1 MSKTGKK
8 DGFILQAGILAA
20 AGIICRIIGLLYRSP
35 LTAIIGDRGNG
46 YYSSAFNIYTIILLV
61 SSYSIPSAISKVI
74 AQKLS
79 DRQYRN
85 AHRVFICALWYVLAV
100 GGAAGIFL
108 FFGAGLLLDGPAA
121 TVLKVF
127 APTIFLYGILGVL
140 RGYFQAHR
148 TMAQTSVSQILEQ
161 IMNAVISIGAAL
173 WLIYALLG
181 SADYFVLGSDGQVTF
196 GGEVVTEQAQV
207 MLDKDGRMLLDED
220 GEVIYVLSPEQEEW
234 NTKHATYGAIGSAM
248 GTGAGVLTALLFMWA
263 IYLLNKKTFTKRIQR
278 DTEHAVE
285 SYGQIF
291 KTLTAVVLP
300 FILSTA
306 IYNLSTSLNQTI
318 YTKLTMYYKGL
329 SEKDTFT
336 NYGIF
341 AGKAIVIR
349 NIPIA
354 LASAMSS
361 AVLPSVSTAWAKGE
375 YEEAREKVKSAI
387 KVTMLISIPAGVGLT
402 VLAKPVMQVLFP
414 QKASLDAAS
423 GILMALGMS
432 VLFYALST
440 VTNSVIQGIGKVNV
454 PVKNAAV
461 ALVLQGAVLV
471 GLLLGTE
478 LDLYAL
484 VIAESLY
491 SVVICILNQ
500 RALRKYMEY
509 KQEIFTTFVVP
520 LLASAIMGGLAW
532 AIYQGV
538 YLLAESNIISLIVA
552 VIFAVVIYFI
562 LVILMRG
569 MNEEELRGIPKGY
582 LLVKLAKKM
591 KMM

>member
-1 MSKTGKK
+1 MSKAGKK

-79 DRQYRN
+79 EKQYRN
-85 AHRVFICALWYVLAV
+85 AHRVFVCAMWYVLAV

-108 FFGAGLLLDGPAA
+108 FFGAGLLLEGPAA
-121 TVLKVF
+121 TVLRVF

-161 IMNAVISIGAAL
+161 IVNAAVSIGAAL
-173 WLIYALLG
+173 WLIMALLG
-181 SADYFVLGSDGQVTF
+181 SGDYYVLDAEGQISF
-196 GGEVVTEQAQV
+196 GGEIVVEKAEV
-207 MLDKDGRMLLDED
+207 KLDEVGNAVLD
-220 GEVIYVLSPEQEEW
+220 EEGNTVYVLSAEQEEW

-263 IYLLNKKTFTKRIQR
+263 IYLLNKGTFERRIKR
-278 DTEHAVE
+278 DHTGEVE

-291 KTLTAVVLP
+291 KTLTSVVLP

-306 IYNLSTSLNQTI
+306 IYNLSTSMNQTI
-318 YTKLTMYYKGL
+318 YTKIVMHIKGL
-329 SEKDTFT
+329 TEKETFT

-361 AVLPSVSTAWAKGE
+361 AVLPSISTAWAKGE
-375 YEEAREKVKSAI
+375 YEEARDKVHRAV
-387 KVTMLISIPAGVGLT
+387 KVTMLISIPSGVGLT
-402 VLAKPVMQVLFP
+402 VLAKPVMQFLFP
-414 QKASLDAAS
+414 QRESLDAAA
-423 GILMALGMS
+423 GLLMALGMS

-440 VTNSVIQGIGKVNV
+440 VTNSVLQGIGKVNV

-461 ALVLQGAVLV
+461 ALVLQGLTLT
-471 GLLLGTE
+471 GLLMFTE

-484 VIAESLY
+484 VIAEVLY
-491 SVVICILNQ
+491 SVVISILNQ
-500 RALRKYMEY
+500 RALRKYMKY
-509 KQEIFTTFVVP
+509 KQEMFTTFLIPV
-520 LLASAIMGGLAW
+520 LASAFMGGLCW

-538 YLLAESNIISLIVA
+538 YLLAESNILSLVVA
-552 VIFAVVIYFI
+552 VVFGVMVYFVLI
-562 LVILMRG
+562 ILMKG
-569 MNEEELRGIPKGY
+569 MNEEELRAVPKGY
-582 LLVKLAKKM
+582 LLVKVAKKLKLM
-591 KMM
+591 

>member
-79 DRQYRN
+79 DKEYRN

-100 GGAAGIFL
+100 GGAAGLFL
-108 FFGAGLLLDGPAA
+108 FFGANLLLEGPAA

-161 IMNAVISIGAAL
+161 IMNALISIGAAL
-173 WLIYALLG
+173 WLIMALLG
-181 SADYFVLGSDGQVTF
+181 SADYYVLEKDGQVTF
-196 GGEVVTEQAQV
+196 GGEVVVEQAQV
-207 MLDKDGRMLLDED
+207 MLDEEGEILLDD
-220 GEVIYVLSPEQEEW
+220 QGNKVYILSEEQEEW

-263 IYLLNKKTFTKRIQR
+263 IYLLNQKTFQKRMRR
-278 DTEHAVE
+278 DTEHEEE

-291 KTLTAVVLP
+291 RTLTSVVLP

-306 IYNLSTSLNQTI
+306 IYNLSTSMNQTI
-318 YTKLTMYYKGL
+318 YTKIAMHLKGV
-329 SEKDTFT
+329 SEKETFT
-336 NYGIF
+336 SYGIF

-361 AVLPSVSTAWAKGE
+361 AVLPSISTAWAKGE
-375 YEEAREKVKSAI
+375 YEDAREKVRRAI

-414 QKASLDAAS
+414 QKESLDVAS
-423 GILMALGMS
+423 SILMALGLS
-432 VLFYALST
+432 VMFYALST

-461 ALVLQGAVLV
+461 ALVLQGLTLIALLV
-471 GLLLGTE
+471 FTE
-478 LDLYAL
+478 MDLYAL
-484 VIAESLY
+484 VIAECLY

-509 KQEIFTTFVVP
+509 KQELFTTFFVP
-520 LLASAIMGGLAW
+520 MLASVFMGALSW

-538 YLLAESNIISLIVA
+538 YLLVESNIISLIVA
-552 VIFAVVIYFI
+552 VVFAVVIYFV
-562 LVILMRG
+562 LVILMKG
-569 MNEEELRGIPKGY
+569 MSEEELRAIPKGY
-582 LLVKLAKKM
+582 LLVKVAKKLKLM
-591 KMM
+591 

>member
-85 AHRVFICALWYVLAV
+85 AHRVFVCALWYVLAV

-108 FFGAGLLLDGPAA
+108 FFGAGFLLEGPAA

-173 WLIYALLG
+173 WLIMALLG
-181 SADYFVLGSDGQVTF
+181 SADYYVLEKDGQVTF
-196 GGEVVTEQAQV
+196 GGEVVVGQAQV
-207 MLDKDGRMLLDED
+207 QLDED
-220 GEVIYVLSPEQEEW
+220 GMPALDEEGNTIYLLDAEQEEW

-263 IYLLNKKTFTKRIQR
+263 IYLLNRKTFERRIQR
-278 DTEHAVE
+278 DTGHEVE

-291 KTLTAVVLP
+291 RTLTSVVLP

-318 YTKLTMYYKGL
+318 YTKITMHFKGL

-361 AVLPSVSTAWAKGE
+361 AVLPSISTAWSKGE
-375 YEEAREKVKSAI
+375 HEEARAKVYSAV

-414 QKASLDAAS
+414 QRESLEAAS
-423 GILMALGMS
+423 GILMVLGLS
-432 VLFYALST
+432 VIFYALST

-461 ALVLQGAVLV
+461 ALVLQAAVLV

-484 VIAESLY
+484 VLAESLY
-491 SVVICILNQ
+491 SIVICILNQ

-520 LLASAIMGGLAW
+520 LLASAFMGGLAW
-532 AIYQGV
+532 AIYQGM
-538 YLLAESNIISLIVA
+538 YLFAESNLLSLAVA
-552 VIFAVVIYFI
+552 VVFAVIIYFVF
-562 LVILMRG
+562 LILMKG
-569 MNEEELRGIPKGY
+569 MTEEELRGIPKGY
-582 LLVKLAKKM
+582 LLVKIAKKM

>member
-85 AHRVFICALWYVLAV
+85 AHRIFICALWYVLAV
-100 GGAAGIFL
+100 GGAAGLFL
-108 FFGAGLLLDGPAA
+108 FFGAGLLLDGPEA

-148 TMAQTSVSQILEQ
+148 TMVQTSVSQILEQ
-161 IMNAVISIGAAL
+161 IMNALISIGAAL
-173 WLIYALLG
+173 WLIMSLLG
-181 SADYFVLGSDGQVTF
+181 SADYYVLEKDGQVTF
-196 GGEVVTEQAQV
+196 GGEVVTEQAQE
-207 MLDKDGRMLLDED
+207 MTDENGIQILDEE
-220 GEVIYVLSPEQEEW
+220 GNSIYVLSPEQEEW
-234 NTKHATYGAIGSAM
+234 NTNHATYGAIGSAM

-263 IYLLNKKTFTKRIQR
+263 IYLLNQKTITRRVQR
-278 DTEHAVE
+278 DTEHPVE

-318 YTKLTMYYKGL
+318 YTKMTMYYKGL
-329 SEKDTFT
+329 SEKETFT

-361 AVLPSVSTAWAKGE
+361 AVLPSISTAWSKGE
-375 YEEAREKVKSAI
+375 YDEARGKVKGAI
-387 KVTMLISIPAGVGLT
+387 KVTMLISVPAGVGLT

-414 QKASLDAAS
+414 QKSSLDAAS

-432 VLFYALST
+432 VMFYALST

-461 ALVLQGAVLV
+461 ALVIQGIVLV

-478 LDLYAL
+478 FDLYAL

-509 KQEIFTTFVVP
+509 KQEMFTTFVVP
-520 LLASAIMGGLAW
+520 LLASGIMGGLAW
-532 AIYQGV
+532 AIYQGM
-538 YLLAESNIISLIVA
+538 YLLIESNLISLIVA
-552 VIFAVVIYFI
+552 IIFAVVIYFT

-569 MNEEELRGIPKGY
+569 MDEEELKGLPKGY
-582 LLVKLAKKM
+582 LLVRLAKKL

>member
-8 DGFILQAGILAA
+8 DGFILQAGILAV

-79 DRQYRN
+79 DKEYRN
-85 AHRVFICALWYVLAV
+85 AHRVFVCAMWYVLAV

-108 FFGAGLLLDGPAA
+108 FFGAGLLLEGPAA

-161 IMNAVISIGAAL
+161 IMNAAVSIGAAL

-181 SADYFVLGSDGQVTF
+181 SADYYVLDADGQVTF
-196 GGEVVTEQAQV
+196 GGEVVVEQAQT
-207 MLDKDGRMLLDED
+207 MLDED
-220 GEVIYVLSPEQEEW
+220 GNVVLDEEGNTVYVLTQEQEEW

-263 IYLLNKKTFTKRIQR
+263 IYLLNKKTFDRRIQR
-278 DTEHAVE
+278 DNLGEVE

-291 KTLTAVVLP
+291 KTLTSVVLP

-306 IYNLSTSLNQTI
+306 IYNLSTSMNQTI
-318 YTKLTMYYKGL
+318 YTKIVMHIKGL
-329 SEKDTFT
+329 TEKETFT

-361 AVLPSVSTAWAKGE
+361 AVLPSISTAWAKGE
-375 YEEAREKVKSAI
+375 YQDARDKVHRAV
-387 KVTMLISIPAGVGLT
+387 KVTMLISIPSGVGLT
-402 VLAKPVMQVLFP
+402 VLAKPVMQFLFP
-414 QKASLDAAS
+414 QRESLDAAA

-440 VTNSVIQGIGKVNV
+440 VTNSVLQGIGKVNV

-461 ALVLQGAVLV
+461 ALVLQGLALT
-471 GLLLGTE
+471 GLLVFTE
-478 LDLYAL
+478 FDLYAL
-484 VIAESLY
+484 VIAEVLY
-491 SVVICILNQ
+491 SVVISFLNQ

-509 KQEIFTTFVVP
+509 KQELFTTFVVP
-520 LLASAIMGGLAW
+520 LLASAFMGGLSW
-532 AIYQGV
+532 AIYQGM
-538 YLLAESNIISLIVA
+538 YLLVESNIISLIVA
-552 VIFAVVIYFI
+552 VIFAVLIYFAF
-562 LVILMRG
+562 VILMKG
-569 MNEEELRGIPKGY
+569 MDEEELRAIPKGY
-582 LLVKLAKKM
+582 LLVKVAKKLKWM
-591 KMM
+591 